1 MVPKEY
7 VIKDYFGTWHYKNPE
22 MDIFHRERG
31 LPAWECRNGDE
42 VHWENGEYHRLDGF
56 ARDLEYHKYH
66 CLNGK
71 RLFVKKLY

>member
-1 MVPKEY
+1 MIIYYRDLEETV
-7 VIKDYFGTWHYKNPE
+7 N
-22 MDIFHRERG
+22 HRERG
-31 LPAWECRNGDE
+31 LPAWEYHDGYKDY
-42 VHWENGEYHRLDGF
+42 WENNRYHRLDGF